1 MQVFLTTVSDA
12 IIQAGRKTRI
22 AISCVSGSNR
32 YMPSFIRDKTK
43 APILCLFA
51 AAAAISIALIS
62 STKPMSALDR
72 KVYECNHYPGLK
84 GFPSYDE
91 LPIALEIL
99 DLPPTTEL
107 QRMAEIVY
115 ARIKVA
121 RDLKMTAEQE
131 QLHVLQSKTKL
142 TDEQRLERIK
152 IVGSMMVV
160 FEYSNSN
167 AGGCHRDPPA
177 NPIRSTKD

>member
-1 MQVFLTTVSDA
+1 MTS
-12 IIQAGRKTRI
+12 I
-22 AISCVSGSNR
+22 A
-32 YMPSFIRDKTK
+32 RDKTK
-43 APILCLFA
+43 VPFLCMFA
-51 AAAAISIALIS
+51 AAAAISIAFFS

-72 KVYECNHYPGLK
+72 KVYECNHHPGLK

-107 QRMAEIVY
+107 QRMAELVC

-121 RDLKMTAEQE
+121 RDLQMTAVQE

-142 TDEQRLERIK
+142 TDQQRLERIK
-152 IVGSMMVV
+152 IVGSMLVV
-160 FEYSNSN
+160 YEYSNSKT
-167 AGGCHRDPPA
+167 GGCYRDLPA
-177 NPIRSTKD
+177 NPIRTTKD

>member
-1 MQVFLTTVSDA
+1 MKS
-12 IIQAGRKTRI
+12 I
-22 AISCVSGSNR
+22 A
-32 YMPSFIRDKTK
+32 RDKTK
-43 APILCLFA
+43 VPFLCMFA
-51 AAAAISIALIS
+51 VAVTISISFFS

-72 KVYECNHYPGLK
+72 KVYDYNHHPGLK
-84 GFPSYDE
+84 GFPAYDE